1 MIIIKCTISIYMEI
15 SDEHK
20 TKIKEILKSE
30 NDTEVLS
37 HKLKLYL
44 LEHSEY
50 FSNLISGMDVTWLVK
65 SIILNNKNK
74 KA

>member
-1 MIIIKCTISIYMEI
+1 MEI

-20 TKIKEILKSE
+20 IKIKEILKSE

-44 LEHSEY
+44 LEHIEY
-50 FSNLISGMDVTWLVK
+50 FSSLISGMDVTWLVK

>member
-1 MIIIKCTISIYMEI
+1 MIFIKCTISIYMEI

-20 TKIKEILKSE
+20 IKIKEIIKSE
-30 NDTEVLS
+30 KNTEALS
-37 HKLKLYL
+37 RKLKLYL
-44 LEHSEY
+44 LEHNEY
-50 FSNLISGMDVTWLVK
+50 FSSLVSGMDVTWLVK